1 MDTIILTGY
10 IAGTLTTISFVPQV
24 LRTWK
29 LRETKDFSLAMLLLF
44 AAGML
49 LWTAYGIW
57 INSYPIISC
66 KCHYLW
72 ACPVPSRDEDQVPV
86 IFSPN
91 ISTATI
97 MGREFTKK
105 GFFIP
110 EGAQGIRQS
119 CHGAPGGS
127 W

>member
-57 INSYPIISC
+57 INSYPIV
-66 KCHYLW
+66 
-72 ACPVPSRDEDQVPV
+72 AANV
-86 IFSPN
+86 ITFGLVLFLLG
-91 ISTATI
+91 
-97 MGREFTKK
+97 MK
-105 GFFIP
+105 
-110 EGAQGIRQS
+110 IRYR
-119 CHGAPGGS
+119 
-127 W
+127 

>member
-57 INSYPIISC
+57 INSYPII
-66 KCHYLW
+66 
-72 ACPVPSRDEDQVPV
+72 AANV
-86 IFSPN
+86 ITFGLVLFLLGMK
-91 ISTATI
+91 IKY
-97 MGREFTKK
+97 R
-105 GFFIP
+105 
-110 EGAQGIRQS
+110 
-119 CHGAPGGS
+119 
-127 W
+127 

>member
-1 MDTIILTGY
+1 MDTITLTGY

-57 INSYPIISC
+57 INSFPII
-66 KCHYLW
+66 
-72 ACPVPSRDEDQVPV
+72 AANV
-86 IFSPN
+86 ITFGLVL
-91 ISTATI
+91 ILLG
-97 MGREFTKK
+97 MK
-105 GFFIP
+105 
-110 EGAQGIRQS
+110 IRYR
-119 CHGAPGGS
+119 
-127 W
+127 

>member
-49 LWTAYGIW
+49 LWTAYGIC
-57 INSYPIISC
+57 INSYPII
-66 KCHYLW
+66 
-72 ACPVPSRDEDQVPV
+72 AANV
-86 IFSPN
+86 ITFGLVLFLLG
-91 ISTATI
+91 
-97 MGREFTKK
+97 MK
-105 GFFIP
+105 
-110 EGAQGIRQS
+110 IRYR
-119 CHGAPGGS
+119 
-127 W
+127 